1 MSAMCEW
8 SYMPSQ
14 PQSWYYPQFT
24 HQVHQMD
31 YNYLHCSEYYTA
43 ASTSSRQQR
52 NQAEKN
58 RRDKL
63 NQSISTL
70 ASLVVPYTSSGKKVD
85 KTSVLRLSANFLMRH
100 MHLKENEQLAVPSEW
115 CQKLLDELQGM
126 LLVVSSSGKIIFWS
140 ENVESFLGHQ
150 QNDLLGQSLFD
161 ITHKDDKMELE
172 QNLKPTNGNDTIIR
186 KGEATC
192 RPERR
197 SFFLRLKQRP
207 ASKSDQPQYEVF
219 HVEGHI
225 RYRKQQ
231 QSKIKNENGV
241 ITNESVFVAFVRS
254 HKQRNVN
261 DNSLFEA
268 LKEEWVTRHLLDG
281 TIIFSDHRISYLSGY
296 LSEEVTGNLAFT
308 YMHQDDVRWVMI
320 ALRKMYSHNESYGW
334 SCYRLQSK
342 NGDYI
347 YLKTHGF
354 LEKDGKGHIQS
365 FICINTL
372 VTPED
377 GEKYIAEMKSIYT
390 PMIYKSELAE
400 PAVTALVETS
410 MNGSPVSTNDIEEL
424 PLTPNPKGIKLAV
437 ELMLSGLPP
446 DIRQDTS
453 VTCEAKTKR
462 PSQDIPSVEVLN
474 QDLGVKMSNL
484 AGKYDRPSVIKSV
497 SATERMKRSPES
509 VEETEAKRH
518 RGNISVIVND
528 PRSQLDTYSL
538 DTNFFFSTDILDS
551 ASTSFLQFSD
561 DDPLRIPDGTS
572 SDLWDAPDSDLEDGV
587 LRGHLHL
594 ENRIQSQGVQIQKIE
609 EDLQTVPLTSSHV
622 YQNQF
627 THLKAEHQR
636 QQELLKNLQQD
647 HQRQQTTKEH
657 ISLRGAEQNIGV

>member
-1 MSAMCEW
+1 MTSYFGAEWQGVGRHPGTRSALN
-8 SYMPSQ
+8 SD
-14 PQSWYYPQFT
+14 
-24 HQVHQMD
+24 H
-31 YNYLHCSEYYTA
+31 
-43 ASTSSRQQR
+43 TSSRQQR

-172 QNLKPTNGNDTIIR
+172 QNLKPTNVNDSTISRI
-186 KGEATC
+186 GDTTC
-192 RPERR
+192 RQERR

-231 QSKIKNENGV
+231 QNKIKNENGV
-241 ITNESVFVAFVRS
+241 ITNESIFVAFVRS

-320 ALRKMYSHNESYGW
+320 ALRKMYSNSESYGW
-334 SCYRLQSK
+334 SCYRLHSK

-354 LEKDGKGHIQS
+354 LEKDEKGVIQS

-372 VTPED
+372 VPPED

-400 PAVTALVETS
+400 PAITALVETS
-410 MNGSPVSTNDIEEL
+410 LNGNPSSKNDCEDL

-446 DIRQDTS
+446 NIRQE
-453 VTCEAKTKR
+453 VPNTCDEKPKT
-462 PSQDIPSVEVLN
+462 PAQDILPIEVPN
-474 QDLGVKMSNL
+474 RDVGVKMSNL
-484 AGKYDRPSVIKSV
+484 PSKYDRPSVISFNKV
-497 SATERMKRSPES
+497 SATERTKRSPES
-509 VEETEAKRH
+509 LEETEAKRL
-518 RGNISVIVND
+518 RGDKSVIVHD
-528 PRSQLDTYSL
+528 TRSQIDTYSL
-538 DTNFFFSTDILDS
+538 DTNLFFSTDILDS
-551 ASTSFLQFSD
+551 ASTSFFQFTD
-561 DDPLRIPDGTS
+561 DDPLRIPDDATS
-572 SDLWDAPDSDLEDGV
+572 SGLWDAPDSDLEEGV
-587 LRGHLHL
+587 LRGHMHL
-594 ENRIQSQGVQIQKIE
+594 ENRIQSQGVQIQEIE
-609 EDLQTVPLTSSHV
+609 EDLQTVPITSSHV
-622 YQNQF
+622 YQDHF
-627 THLKAEHQR
+627 THLKAEHR
-636 QQELLKNLQQD
+636 KQQELLKTLQQD
-647 HQRQQTTKEH
+647 HQRQQTREH